1 MRSRFVNQRL
11 AAVPMEPSATVAIPD
26 GDGGVRIWAPLQA
39 PHTARDVFAGS
50 LGLDKEAVHVT
61 VPNVGGGF
69 GARIAAYPEQAAVA
83 AAALR
88 LGKPVRY
95 VESRWETM
103 IAMQHGRA
111 QVQDVELGAR
121 SDGTLV
127 GIRVHVIADCG
138 AYPADAVIMP
148 FLTGQM
154 ASGVYNVPRVD
165 FGFTCVVTNT
175 TPIGAYRGAGRPEAT
190 ALIERAMNQLAEK
203 LELDPAELRRRNF
216 IAPDDFPHKTVA
228 GATYDSGE
236 YARALDGVLEAAGY
250 DALRSEQAQRRERG
264 DVRQLGIGLCTYVEL
279 TGLGVEVGTCT
290 VDEEGIATVKTGTSP
305 QGQGHETTWAQLVSW
320 TLGVPM
326 DDVRVV
332 HSDTRKVPRG
342 MGTMGSRTLQV
353 GGSAMINAT
362 REVLA
367 KGRELAAHLLE
378 AAVDDIEVVPGQGL
392 GVAGTPTATVSW
404 AELAKAAADPAR
416 LPEGME
422 PGLDAINDFETPDSS
437 YPFGAH
443 IAVVEV
449 DMETGLTKLI
459 RHVTVDDSGNIANPL
474 LAEGQIHGG
483 IAQGVAQALYEE
495 IAYDE
500 DGNCVAGSLTSY
512 ALPTAAELPFFET
525 ARTETPSP
533 LNPLGAKGIGES
545 GAIGATPGGVERG
558 RRRAVASGGREHRHA
573 RDADAGVAGDR
584 VGAQRR
590 GGVGPVAGRGGGLDL
605 VVLLEALQSVPE
617 PHAPAEQDRDHH
629 DVQVVDEPGGEEVAD
644 HRGASADAHV
654 LAVRGLAGRLER
666 LGRRRVEEVERRAAL
681 HLDRRARVMGEDED
695 RCVERRVGTPRA
707 LPLRVLVPAGVA
719 ELPGTHDLGADPRIV
734 PPHEDVVDAAA
745 TAGLAHHRVANI
757 HSCSRVAGVTEMRVV
772 ALTLAGAEA
781 VERDGEVV
789 DAGE

>member
-1 MRSRFVNQRL
+1 MPGSDATVNGKYGTAVRRREDPPLIKGVGTYTDDVDAPGALHAVFVRSEVAHGRIESIDTAAAAAAPGVTGVFTGADLGLGPLPPGTMAPSDLLRPILAQDVVRFQGEAIVVVVAESRGAAVDAAELVQVEYEPLDVLVDPERALDDDAPILFPEKGSNLAFEIPSKDEDVMTEAEVVVRARYVNQRV
-11 AAVPMEPSATVAIPD
+11 AAVPMEPSAAVAMPD
-26 GDGGVRIWAPLQA
+26 EETGGVRLWAPLQA
-39 PHTARDVFAGS
+39 PHTARDIVAGS
-50 LGLDKEAVHVT
+50 LGLEKDAVRVT

-69 GARIAAYPEQAAVA
+69 GARIAVYPEQVAVA
-83 AAALR
+83 AVALR
-88 LGKPVRY
+88 LGRAVRY

-111 QVQDVELGAR
+111 QVQEVELGAR
-121 SDGTLV
+121 GDGTLV
-127 GIRVHVIADCG
+127 GIKVRVLADCG
-138 AYPADAVIMP
+138 AYPGDAVIMP

-154 ASGVYNVPRVD
+154 ASGVYRIPRVD
-165 FGFTCVVTNT
+165 FAFRCVVTNT

-190 ALIERAMNQLAEK
+190 ALIERAMDQLAVK
-203 LELDPAELRRRNF
+203 LEMDPAELRRRNF
-216 IAPDDFPHKTVA
+216 IAPDDFPHQTIA
-228 GATYDSGE
+228 GARYDSGE
-236 YARALDGVLEAAGY
+236 YAQALERVLESAGY
-250 DALRSEQAQRRERG
+250 DGLRAEQAQRRQRG

-279 TGLGVEVGTCT
+279 TGLGAEVGTCT
-290 VDEEGIATVKTGTSP
+290 VAEDGTVTVKTGTSP

-326 DDVRVV
+326 GDVKVV
-332 HSDTRKVPRG
+332 HSDTRSVPRG

-367 KGRELAAHLLE
+367 KGSELAAHLLE
-378 AAVDDIEVVPGQGL
+378 AAVEDVHVVVGQGL
-392 GVAGTPTATVSW
+392 GVAGTPSATISW
-404 AELAKAAADPAR
+404 ADLAKAAADPSR

-443 IAVVEV
+443 VAVVEV
-449 DMETGLTKLI
+449 DTETGLTKLV

-545 GAIGATPGGVERG
+545 GTIGSTP
-558 RRRAVASGGREHRHA
+558 AVWNA
-573 RDADAGVAGDR
+573 
-584 VGAQRR
+584 
-590 GGVGPVAGRGGGLDL
+590 
-605 VVLLEALQSVPE
+605 
-617 PHAPAEQDRDHH
+617 
-629 DVQVVDEPGGEEVAD
+629 
-644 HRGASADAHV
+644 
-654 LAVRGLAGRLER
+654 
-666 LGRRRVEEVERRAAL
+666 
-681 HLDRRARVMGEDED
+681 
-695 RCVERRVGTPRA
+695 
-707 LPLRVLVPAGVA
+707 
-719 ELPGTHDLGADPRIV
+719 
-734 PPHEDVVDAAA
+734 VVDA
-745 TAGLAHHRVANI
+745 LAHLGIDHVEMPA
-757 HSCSRVAGVTEMRVV
+757 TPMRVWDAIESARSGASV
-772 ALTLAGAEA
+772 A
-781 VERDGEVV
+781 
-789 DAGE
+789 

>member
-1 MRSRFVNQRL
+1 MDAAELVDVDIEPLDIVVDPERALADDAPQLFPDKGSNLAFAGGAADEGALEGADVVVRSRYVNQRL
-11 AAVPMEPSATVAIPD
+11 AAVPMEPSAAVAAPD
-26 GDGGVRIWAPLQA
+26 EETGGVRVWAPLQA
-39 PHTARDVFAGS
+39 PHTARDIYAGA
-50 LGLDKEAVHVT
+50 LGLEKDAVRVT

-69 GARIAAYPEQAAVA
+69 GARIAAYPEQAVVA

-127 GIRVHVIADCG
+127 GIRVHVLADCG

-154 ASGVYNVPRVD
+154 ASGVYRIPRVD
-165 FGFTCVVTNT
+165 FGFRCVVTNT

-190 ALIERAMNQLAEK
+190 ALIERAMDQLAAK
-203 LELDPAELRRRNF
+203 LEMDPAELRRRNF
-216 IAPDDFPHKTVA
+216 IPPDDFPHKTIA

-236 YARALDGVLEAAGY
+236 YERALDRVLEAAGY
-250 DALRSEQAQRRERG
+250 DGLRAEQAQRRERG

-290 VDEEGIATVKTGTSP
+290 VAEDGTVTVKTGTSP

-326 DDVRVV
+326 ADVKVV
-332 HSDTRKVPRG
+332 HSDTRNVPRG
-342 MGTMGSRTLQV
+342 MGTMGSRSLQV

-367 KGRELAAHLLE
+367 KGSELAAHLLE
-378 AAVDDIEVVPGQGL
+378 ASVDDVQVVVGQGL
-392 GVAGTPTATVSW
+392 GVAGTPSATISW
-404 AELAKAAADPAR
+404 ADLAKAAADPSR

-449 DMETGLTKLI
+449 DTETGLTKVI
-459 RHVTVDDSGNIANPL
+459 RHVTVDDSGLIANPM

-525 ARTETPSP
+525 SRTETPSP

-545 GAIGATPGGVERG
+545 GTIGSTPAVWNAVVDALAHLGVDHVEMPATPMRVWEAIESARGARGVGRVGLLRPRSCRG
-558 RRRAVASGGREHRHA
+558 RLWFWHRGRVGRPRWGGRE
-573 RDADAGVAGDR
+573 
-584 VGAQRR
+584 
-590 GGVGPVAGRGGGLDL
+590 L
-605 VVLLEALQSVPE
+605 
-617 PHAPAEQDRDHH
+617 
-629 DVQVVDEPGGEEVAD
+629 
-644 HRGASADAHV
+644 
-654 LAVRGLAGRLER
+654 
-666 LGRRRVEEVERRAAL
+666 RRVTVGNRR
-681 HLDRRARVMGEDED
+681 
-695 RCVERRVGTPRA
+695 
-707 LPLRVLVPAGVA
+707 
-719 ELPGTHDLGADPRIV
+719 
-734 PPHEDVVDAAA
+734 
-745 TAGLAHHRVANI
+745 
-757 HSCSRVAGVTEMRVV
+757 
-772 ALTLAGAEA
+772 
-781 VERDGEVV
+781 
-789 DAGE
+789 

>member
-1 MRSRFVNQRL
+1 MPGSNGTRNGEYGTAIRRREDPPLIQGTGTYTDDVDAPGALHAHFVRSEVAHGRILSISTEAAAAAPGVTGVFTGDDLGLGAFPPGPMAPDDMPRPTLARDVVRFQGEAIAVVVAESRAAAVDAAELVEVDLEPLEVLVDPERALADDAPTLFPEKGTNLVFQGGAADEGALEDAEVVVEARYINQRV
-11 AAVPMEPSATVAIPD
+11 AAVPMEPSAAVAAPEE
-26 GDGGVRIWAPLQA
+26 GGGVRIWAPLQA
-39 PHTARDVFAGS
+39 PHTARDVFAAA
-50 LGLDKEAVHVT
+50 LGLDADAVHVT

-69 GARIAAYPEQAAVA
+69 GARIAVYPEQAAVA

-103 IAMQHGRA
+103 VAMQHGRA
-111 QVQDVELGAR
+111 QVQEVQLGAKR
-121 SDGTLV
+121 DGTLV
-127 GIRVHVIADCG
+127 GIRVHVLADCG
-138 AYPADAVIMP
+138 AYPGDAVIMP

-154 ASGVYNVPRVD
+154 ASGVYRIPRVD
-165 FGFTCVVTNT
+165 FGFTCVTTNT

-190 ALIERAMNQLAEK
+190 ALVERAMNQLAEK
-203 LELDPAELRRRNF
+203 LDLDPAELRRRNF
-216 IAPDDFPHKTVA
+216 IPPDDFPHKTVA

-250 DALRSEQAQRRERG
+250 EELRAEQARRRERG

-290 VDEEGIATVKTGTSP
+290 VEEDGGVTVKTGTSP

-332 HSDTRKVPRG
+332 HSDTRQVPRG
-342 MGTMGSRTLQV
+342 MGTMGSRSLQV

-362 REVLA
+362 REVLD

-378 AAVDDIEVVPGQGL
+378 AAVDDVQVVPGQGL
-392 GVAGTPTATVSW
+392 GVAGTPSATVSW
-404 AELAKAAADPAR
+404 AELAKAANDPSR

-449 DMETGLTKLI
+449 DTETGLTKLV
-459 RHVTVDDSGNIANPL
+459 RHVTVDDSGKIANPL

-495 IAYDE
+495 MAYDE

-512 ALPTAAELPFFET
+512 ALPTAAELPMFET

-545 GAIGATPGGVERG
+545 GTIGSTP
-558 RRRAVASGGREHRHA
+558 AVWNA
-573 RDADAGVAGDR
+573 
-584 VGAQRR
+584 
-590 GGVGPVAGRGGGLDL
+590 
-605 VVLLEALQSVPE
+605 
-617 PHAPAEQDRDHH
+617 
-629 DVQVVDEPGGEEVAD
+629 
-644 HRGASADAHV
+644 
-654 LAVRGLAGRLER
+654 
-666 LGRRRVEEVERRAAL
+666 
-681 HLDRRARVMGEDED
+681 
-695 RCVERRVGTPRA
+695 
-707 LPLRVLVPAGVA
+707 
-719 ELPGTHDLGADPRIV
+719 
-734 PPHEDVVDAAA
+734 VVDA
-745 TAGLAHHRVANI
+745 LAHLGVENI
-757 HSCSRVAGVTEMRVV
+757 DMPATPMRVWQ
-772 ALTLAGAEA
+772 AIEAARSGAA
-781 VERDGEVV
+781 
-789 DAGE
+789 A

>member
-1 MRSRFVNQRL
+1 MPGSDATVNGKYGTAVRRREDPPLIKGVGTYTDDVDAPGALHAVFVRSEVAHGRIESIDTEAAAAAPGVAGVFTGADLGLGPLPPGPMAPGDLLRPILAQDVVRFQGEAIVVVVAETRGAAVDAAELVQVEYEPLEVVVDPERALDDAAPILFPEKGSNLAFEIPSKDEDVLAQAEVVVRTRYVNQRV
-11 AAVPMEPSATVAIPD
+11 AAVPMEPSAAVAMPD
-26 GDGGVRIWAPLQA
+26 EETGGVRLWAPLQA
-39 PHTARDVFAGS
+39 PHTARDIVAGS
-50 LGLDKEAVHVT
+50 LGLEKDAVRVT

-69 GARIAAYPEQAAVA
+69 GARIAVYPEQVAVA
-83 AAALR
+83 AVALR
-88 LGKPVRY
+88 LGRAVRY

-111 QVQDVELGAR
+111 QVQEVELGAR
-121 SDGTLV
+121 PDGTLV
-127 GIRVHVIADCG
+127 GIKVRVLADCG
-138 AYPADAVIMP
+138 AYPGDAVIMP

-154 ASGVYNVPRVD
+154 ASGVYRIPRVD
-165 FGFTCVVTNT
+165 FAFRCVVTNT

-190 ALIERAMNQLAEK
+190 ALIERAMDQLAVK
-203 LELDPAELRRRNF
+203 LEMDPAELRRRNF
-216 IAPDDFPHKTVA
+216 IAPDDFPHQTVA
-228 GATYDSGE
+228 GARYDSGE
-236 YARALDGVLEAAGY
+236 YAQALERVLEAAGY
-250 DALRSEQAQRRERG
+250 DGLRAEQAQRRERG

-290 VDEEGIATVKTGTSP
+290 VDVDGTVTVKTGTSP

-326 DDVRVV
+326 GDVKVV
-332 HSDTRKVPRG
+332 HSDTRSVPRG

-367 KGRELAAHLLE
+367 KGSELAAHLLE
-378 AAVDDIEVVPGQGL
+378 AAVDDVQVVVGQGL
-392 GVAGTPTATVSW
+392 GVAGTPSATISW
-404 AELAKAAADPAR
+404 ADLAKAAADPSR

-443 IAVVEV
+443 VAVVEV
-449 DMETGLTKLI
+449 DTETGLTKLV

-545 GAIGATPGGVERG
+545 GTIGSTP
-558 RRRAVASGGREHRHA
+558 AVWNA
-573 RDADAGVAGDR
+573 
-584 VGAQRR
+584 
-590 GGVGPVAGRGGGLDL
+590 
-605 VVLLEALQSVPE
+605 
-617 PHAPAEQDRDHH
+617 
-629 DVQVVDEPGGEEVAD
+629 
-644 HRGASADAHV
+644 
-654 LAVRGLAGRLER
+654 
-666 LGRRRVEEVERRAAL
+666 
-681 HLDRRARVMGEDED
+681 
-695 RCVERRVGTPRA
+695 
-707 LPLRVLVPAGVA
+707 
-719 ELPGTHDLGADPRIV
+719 
-734 PPHEDVVDAAA
+734 VVDA
-745 TAGLAHHRVANI
+745 LAHL
-757 HSCSRVAGVTEMRVV
+757 GVDHIEMPATPMKVWQAIESARS
-772 ALTLAGAEA
+772 GAA
-781 VERDGEVV
+781 
-789 DAGE
+789 A

>member
-1 MRSRFVNQRL
+1 MPGSDATVNGKYGTAVRRREDPPLIKGVGTYTDDVDAPGALHAVFVRSEVAHARIESIDTEAAAAAPGVAAVYTGADLDLGRFPPGPMAPDDLLRPTLARDVVRFQGEAIVVVVAETRGAAVDAAELVQVEYEPLEVLVDPERALDDDAPILFPEKGSNLAFEMPSQDEDALADAEVVVKSRYVNQRL
-11 AAVPMEPSATVAIPD
+11 AAVPMEPSAAVAAPD
-26 GDGGVRIWAPLQA
+26 EETGGVRIWAPLQA
-39 PHTARDVFAGS
+39 PHTARDVYAGA
-50 LGLDKEAVHVT
+50 LGLEKDAVRVT

-111 QVQDVELGAR
+111 QVQEVELGAR
-121 SDGTLV
+121 RDGTLV
-127 GIRVHVIADCG
+127 GIKVRVLADCG
-138 AYPADAVIMP
+138 AYPGDAVIMP

-154 ASGVYNVPRVD
+154 ACGVYRIPRVD
-165 FGFTCVVTNT
+165 FAFRCVVTNT

-190 ALIERAMNQLAEK
+190 ALIERAMNQLAAK
-203 LELDPAELRRRNF
+203 LDMDPAELRRRNF

-236 YARALDGVLEAAGY
+236 YAQALERVLEAAGY
-250 DALRSEQAQRRERG
+250 DDLRAEQAQRRERG

-290 VDEEGIATVKTGTSP
+290 SP

-326 DDVRVV
+326 DDVKVV
-332 HSDTRKVPRG
+332 HSDTRSVPRG

-367 KGRELAAHLLE
+367 KGSELAAHLLE
-378 AAVDDIEVVPGQGL
+378 AAVEDVQVVVGQGL
-392 GVAGTPTATVSW
+392 GVAGTPSATISW
-404 AELAKAAADPAR
+404 AELAKAAADPSR

-443 IAVVEV
+443 VAVVEV
-449 DMETGLTKLI
+449 DTETGLTKLV

-512 ALPTAAELPFFET
+512 ALPTAAELPMFET

-545 GAIGATPGGVERG
+545 GAIGATP
-558 RRRAVASGGREHRHA
+558 AVWNA
-573 RDADAGVAGDR
+573 
-584 VGAQRR
+584 
-590 GGVGPVAGRGGGLDL
+590 
-605 VVLLEALQSVPE
+605 
-617 PHAPAEQDRDHH
+617 
-629 DVQVVDEPGGEEVAD
+629 
-644 HRGASADAHV
+644 
-654 LAVRGLAGRLER
+654 
-666 LGRRRVEEVERRAAL
+666 
-681 HLDRRARVMGEDED
+681 
-695 RCVERRVGTPRA
+695 
-707 LPLRVLVPAGVA
+707 
-719 ELPGTHDLGADPRIV
+719 
-734 PPHEDVVDAAA
+734 VVDA
-745 TAGLAHHRVANI
+745 LAHLGVDHIEMPATPMKVWQAIESARSGASVA
-757 HSCSRVAGVTEMRVV
+757 
-772 ALTLAGAEA
+772 
-781 VERDGEVV
+781 
-789 DAGE
+789 